1 MRPLNPKPKKWVF
14 PKKPC
19 FGNTRIPKTEKK
31 EARANAPM
39 TETED
44 TKPTDD
50 GGRRDQRTTNN
61 KEDREKQ
68 QQQQQQQK
76 PIPPLHVAARTG
88 DLDALSKLLASA
100 DKLERSLNER
110 DFHGR
115 TALHLAAWANQKAVV
130 ERLLDV
136 GADVSVGA
144 ADGVQAIHFA
154 CMKGYLGMC
163 FFPISLTSLT
173 FFVLGI
179 VKALLSRERTN
190 HANVRAKTN
199 KNENCMHF
207 ACKSGSVELVEYL
220 AKKNVSVLL
229 KSAKKKYAADMTNK
243 KEILEI
249 VERLKATQ
257 EKEEE
262 GKKKRKKKNQEGG
275 DGDGGKEI
283 VVVAE
288 DDAVVLEMAAG
299 PMLPPYLMQA
309 SKNDGEKE
317 DGDEKEEKTTASKK
331 QKTKPPIMGL
341 SFGEDDE

>member
-1 MRPLNPKPKKWVF
+1 
-14 PKKPC
+14 
-19 FGNTRIPKTEKK
+19 
-31 EARANAPM
+31 M
-39 TETED
+39 TDTED
-44 TKPTDD
+44 TKPTED
-50 GGRRDQRTTNN
+50 GGQHDQRTANN
-61 KEDREKQ
+61 KEDRDK
-68 QQQQQQQK
+68 QQQQQK

-115 TALHLAAWANQKAVV
+115 TALHLAAWANQKDVV

-154 CMKGYLGMC
+154 CMKGYLGARE
-163 FFPISLTSLT
+163 FFPISLTSLSA
-173 FFVLGI
+173 FLLLGI

-249 VERLKATQ
+249 VERLKETQ

-275 DGDGGKEI
+275 DGDGGKED

-299 PMLPPYLMQA
+299 PMLPPHLMQA
-309 SKNDGEKE
+309 SKNDSEKE
-317 DGDEKEEKTTASKK
+317 DGDEKEEKPTASKK

>member
-1 MRPLNPKPKKWVF
+1 
-14 PKKPC
+14 
-19 FGNTRIPKTEKK
+19 
-31 EARANAPM
+31 M

-50 GGRRDQRTTNN
+50 GEQRDQNTANRD
-61 KEDREKQ
+61 DRDK
-68 QQQQQQQK
+68 QQQQQK

-115 TALHLAAWANQKAVV
+115 TALHLAAWANQKDAV

-249 VERLKATQ
+249 VERLKETQ

-275 DGDGGKEI
+275 DGDGGKED

-299 PMLPPYLMQA
+299 PMLPPHLMQA
-309 SKNDGEKE
+309 SKNDSEKE
-317 DGDEKEEKTTASKK
+317 DGDEKEEKPTASKK

>member
-1 MRPLNPKPKKWVF
+1 
-14 PKKPC
+14 
-19 FGNTRIPKTEKK
+19 
-31 EARANAPM
+31 M

-50 GGRRDQRTTNN
+50 GGRHDQRTTNN
-61 KEDREKQ
+61 KGDRDK
-68 QQQQQQQK
+68 QQQQK

-115 TALHLAAWANQKAVV
+115 TALHLAAWANQKDVV

-275 DGDGGKEI
+275 DGDGGKED

-299 PMLPPYLMQA
+299 PMLPPHLMQA
-309 SKNDGEKE
+309 SKNDSEKE
-317 DGDEKEEKTTASKK
+317 DGDEKEEKPTASKK

>member
-1 MRPLNPKPKKWVF
+1 MGFSKKAVF
-14 PKKPC
+14 WKREFQQK
-19 FGNTRIPKTEKK
+19 KK

-61 KEDREKQ
+61 KEDREKQQ

-163 FFPISLTSLT
+163 LTYARVFSNFIADLSLCI
-173 FFVLGI
+173 FI
-179 VKALLSRERTN
+179 N
-190 HANVRAKTN
+190 
-199 KNENCMHF
+199 
-207 ACKSGSVELVEYL
+207 
-220 AKKNVSVLL
+220 
-229 KSAKKKYAADMTNK
+229 
-243 KEILEI
+243 
-249 VERLKATQ
+249 
-257 EKEEE
+257 
-262 GKKKRKKKNQEGG
+262 
-275 DGDGGKEI
+275 
-283 VVVAE
+283 
-288 DDAVVLEMAAG
+288 
-299 PMLPPYLMQA
+299 
-309 SKNDGEKE
+309 
-317 DGDEKEEKTTASKK
+317 
-331 QKTKPPIMGL
+331 
-341 SFGEDDE
+341 